1 MYREIR
7 YVIIEM
13 LWYLLF
19 EEVHVCHK
27 DMDVAVSEL
36 CQTAERVFGKN
47 EKEPTVMENIAS
59 CVSDIAHCDE
69 TELFNSMV
77 ESSRS

>member
-1 MYREIR
+1 MG
-7 YVIIEM
+7 
-13 LWYLLF
+13 
-19 EEVHVCHK
+19 
-27 DMDVAVSEL
+27 VAVSEL

-59 CVSDIAHCDE
+59 CVSDIAHCNE